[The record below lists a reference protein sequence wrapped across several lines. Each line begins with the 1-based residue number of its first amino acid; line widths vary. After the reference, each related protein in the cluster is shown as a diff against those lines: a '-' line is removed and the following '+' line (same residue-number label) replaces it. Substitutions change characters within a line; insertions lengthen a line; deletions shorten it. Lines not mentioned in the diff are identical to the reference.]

1 VRFLNLII
9 LIFIMFLQAL
19 SNLHF
24 QDETEGTIV
33 LRNGDLVPIAR
44 QSKDT
49 LAHHLLDYA
58 LEQLG

>member
-1 VRFLNLII
+1 MSMMSGGAF
-9 LIFIMFLQAL
+9 FG
-19 SNLHF
+19 

-33 LRNGDLVPIAR
+33 LRNGGLIPIAR

>member
-1 VRFLNLII
+1 
-9 LIFIMFLQAL
+9 MFLQAL